1 LIADIKSKK
10 ASKEMR
16 THFIYDR
23 KEIDS
28 ILKQCKTCWVAM
40 SENEVPYVLPMN
52 FAMDGDRVI
61 LHSAQ
66 YGRMLETIKK
76 NPKVCINWT
85 LGEELAWQDEKV
97 GCSYRV
103 KSKSVIVEGTAEI
116 VEDFSEKERIIK
128 QFMTQYSDLPFKFNE
143 PAIRNVGILL
153 VPIEKLSAK
162 EFGAKA
168 LTPWNK

>member
-1 LIADIKSKK
+1 
-10 ASKEMR
+10 MR
-16 THFIYDR
+16 THFIHDR
-23 KEIDS
+23 EEIDA
-28 ILKQCKTCWVAM
+28 ILKQCKTCYVAM
-40 SENEVPYVLPMN
+40 SVDDVPYVLPLN

-66 YGRMLETIKK
+66 FGRMWETIKK

-85 LGEELAWQDEKV
+85 LGEELAWQDELV

-116 VEDFSEKERIIK
+116 VEDMDEKERIVK
-128 QFMTQYSDLPFKFNE
+128 QFMTQYSDLTFKFNA

-153 VPIEKLSAK
+153 VPIDKITAK
-162 EFGAKA
+162 EFGAKPM
-168 LTPWNK
+168 LPWNS

>member
-1 LIADIKSKK
+1 
-10 ASKEMR
+10 MR
-16 THFIYDR
+16 THFITER
-23 KEIDS
+23 GEIDA
-28 ILKQCKTCWVAM
+28 ILKRCKTCYVAM
-40 SENEVPYVLPMN
+40 SDNDFPYVLPMN

-66 YGRMLETIKK
+66 HGRMWETIKK

-85 LGEELAWQDEKV
+85 LGEELAWQDVQV

-103 KSKSVIVEGTAEI
+103 KSKSVIIEGIAEI
-116 VEDFSEKERIIK
+116 VDDMDEKERILR
-128 QFMTQYSDLPFKFNE
+128 QFMNQYSELPFKFNE

-153 VPIEKLSAK
+153 VPISKISAK

-168 LTPWNK
+168 VTPWSK